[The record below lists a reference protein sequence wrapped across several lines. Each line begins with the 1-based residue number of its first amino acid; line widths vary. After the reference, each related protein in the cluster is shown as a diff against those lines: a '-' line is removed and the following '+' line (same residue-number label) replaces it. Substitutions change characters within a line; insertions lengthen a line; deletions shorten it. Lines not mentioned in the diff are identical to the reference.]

1 MRKRRPPMTEL
12 PHLLSAVAETAVAL
26 REAEDVAEQA
36 RQRFYAALRAAH
48 EGGASYALL
57 GEVSGLSRQWV
68 AKIIA
73 EN

>member
-1 MRKRRPPMTEL
+1 LVTGLR
-12 PHLLSAVAETAVAL
+12 AAAEA
-26 REAEDVAEQA
+26 A

-57 GEVSGLSRQWV
+57 GEVAGLSRQWV

-73 EN
+73 ADE

>member
-1 MRKRRPPMTEL
+1 VRAATE
-12 PHLLSAVAETAVAL
+12 AAEAP
-26 REAEDVAEQA
+26 

-57 GEVSGLSRQWV
+57 GEVAGLSRKSV

-73 EN
+73 ADE